1 MSKLQSEILEYII
14 CCVGAFAERFS
25 ISNSQAYNYLHQYQ
39 GLAFLYK
46 HYKIEHTFS
55 IDDAVEDC
63 ARICSRN
70 GGALTL

>member
-1 MSKLQSEILEYII
+1 MSKLQSEILEYIV

-25 ISNSQAYNYLHQYQ
+25 ITNSQAYKYLRQYQ
-39 GLAFLYK
+39 GLAFLHK
-46 HYKIEHTFS
+46 HYNIEHTFS

-63 ARICSRN
+63 ARICMRH

>member
-25 ISNSQAYNYLHQYQ
+25 ITNRQAYMYLKQYQ
-39 GLAFLYK
+39 GLAFLNK
-46 HYKIEHTFS
+46 HYNIEHTLS

-63 ARICSRN
+63 ARICMRH